1 MSTRSRLPPG
11 QVLTQR
17 FPVLHYGPVPRYE
30 NLDNWDLRIFGAV
43 EEEVRFTYEQLTS
56 LPTTRIV
63 VDIHCVTR
71 WSKFDTV
78 WEGIRFRD
86 LLNYVRPLPGAE
98 YVIVHA
104 EYGFTTN
111 LPLRRL
117 LADNVLLAWKYDDRP
132 LTPEHGW
139 PLRLVV
145 PDLYFWKSAKWVRGI
160 EFSFEDRPG
169 FWEQAGYHNE
179 GDPWLEQRYAE

>member
-1 MSTRSRLPPG
+1 MSTRPRLPPG

-30 NLDNWDLRIFGAV
+30 SLDDWDLRIFGAV

-63 VDIHCVTR
+63 ADIHCVTR

-104 EYGFTTN
+104 EYGFTNQPAPSCFWRQRPAGLEST
-111 LPLRRL
+111 
-117 LADNVLLAWKYDDRP
+117 DDG
-132 LTPEHGW
+132 L
-139 PLRLVV
+139 
-145 PDLYFWKSAKWVRGI
+145 
-160 EFSFEDRPG
+160 
-169 FWEQAGYHNE
+169 
-179 GDPWLEQRYAE
+179 